1 MKRREFITLVGC
13 AAAAWPLVAGAQQVG
28 RLRQIGFLFPNSGGD
43 PEWERR
49 IEALTDALRTLGWIE
64 DKTVKFT
71 IRYADGKPERLS
83 AFAAELVSAKVDVI
97 VTQGAE
103 PVKALHNVNSTIP
116 VVMAQ
121 IGDAVGTG
129 IIASLARPGGNVTG
143 MTLVASETVAKR
155 LQLVKD
161 LSPEMVRVTALFD
174 GRSTAHHSQ
183 IRVLEHAAPALG
195 LTVQSLP
202 NTSAAELD
210 ENLRVALQGGVQVF
224 FTLDNPLIES
234 WRQRIVGF
242 AMQNRV
248 PVIAENRPLLTAG
261 ALMSY
266 SPNLVE
272 MWRGA
277 AAYVDKILKGARPA
291 DLPVEQPTKFELVI
305 NLRSAKALGVT
316 MPPALVARAD
326 EVIE

>member
-1 MKRREFITLVGC
+1 MKRREFITLIGGMAV
-13 AAAAWPLVAGAQQVG
+13 AWPLAARAQQAG
-28 RLRQIGFLFPNSGGD
+28 RMRQIGFLFPNSGGD
-43 PEWERR
+43 REWERR
-49 IEALTDALRTLGWIE
+49 VGALTDALRMSGWIE

-71 IRYADGKPERLS
+71 IRYAEGKSERLS
-83 AFAAELVSAKVDVI
+83 AFAAELASAKVDVI

-103 PVKALHNVNSTIP
+103 PVRALNNLNSAVP

-121 IGDAVGTG
+121 IGDALGTG

-155 LQLVKD
+155 LQLVRD

-174 GRSTAHHSQ
+174 GHSVAHRSQ
-183 IRVLEHAAPALG
+183 IKVLEQAAPALG
-195 LTVQSLP
+195 LTLQSLP
-202 NTSAAELD
+202 NASAADLE
-210 ENLRVALQGGVQVF
+210 ENLRLALQGGVQVF

-234 WRQRIVGF
+234 WRERIVGF
-242 AMQNRV
+242 AMQNRI
-248 PVIAENRPLLTAG
+248 PVIAENRPLLTSG

-266 SPNLVE
+266 SPDLIE

-277 AAYVDKILKGARPA
+277 AVYVDKILKGARPA

-305 NLRSAKALGVT
+305 NLKSAKALGLT
-316 MPPALVARAD
+316 MPPTLVARAD

>member
-1 MKRREFITLVGC
+1 MNRREFIALAG
-13 AAAAWPLVAGAQQVG
+13 AAATWPFAARAQQVG
-28 RLRQIGFLFPNSGGD
+28 RMRQIGFLFPNSGGD

-49 IEALTDALRTLGWIE
+49 IEALMDALRRSGWIE
-64 DKTVKFT
+64 GKTVKFT
-71 IRYADGKPERLS
+71 IRYAEGKPERLS
-83 AFAAELVSAKVDVI
+83 AFAAELVAAKVDVV
-97 VTQGAE
+97 VTQGTE
-103 PVKALHNVNSTIP
+103 PIKALHNANSTIP
-116 VVMAQ
+116 IVMAQ

-143 MTLVASETVAKR
+143 MTLVASETVTKR

-161 LSPEMVRVTALFD
+161 LSLQMVRVTALFD
-174 GRSTAHHSQ
+174 GQSMSHRSQ
-183 IRVLEHAAPALG
+183 IRAMEHAAPALG
-195 LTVQSLP
+195 LTLQSLP
-202 NTSAAELD
+202 NTSAADVD
-210 ENLRVALQGGVQVF
+210 ENLRFAFQGGVQVF
-224 FTLDNPLIES
+224 FTLDDPLIES
-234 WRQRIVGF
+234 YRERIVGF
-242 AMQNRV
+242 AMQNRI

-291 DLPVEQPTKFELVI
+291 DLPVEQPTKFELGI
-305 NLRSAKALGVT
+305 NLKSAKALGLEIS
-316 MPPALVARAD
+316 PSLQARAD